1 MGVSWLADD
10 DSRDGRPGRE
20 MTPETGP
27 ECSSPERRILRVFS
41 RLNVGG
47 PSVQVVL
54 LSGRLRARGYRT
66 RLFVGEEGPREGNLL
81 DLAAREGVECE
92 RLPGLS
98 REIRPFAD
106 SRSLAALIRVV
117 RVFRPDIV
125 HTHTAKAGVIGRLAA
140 RLGGVPIV
148 VHTYHG
154 HVLDGYFGP
163 VRSWLFRQIE
173 RAFAKVTDC
182 LIVVSDAVRQDLLE
196 KRIGGELSYRVVPL
210 GLDLEDLARE
220 PPPRGGLRREAGL
233 PDGVPLVGMVGRLV
247 PIKGVPTFLAA
258 ARIVRQTVP
267 GAHFALVG
275 DGEERERLESLC
287 ETLGLGAAVSFLG
300 WRRDL
305 HRVYGDL
312 DVVVNASLNEGT
324 PVALIEAMAAA
335 RPVVATRVGGTGEL
349 LGQGARGRLVDA
361 ADAPALAAA
370 IMETLREPEEARLR
384 ALRGRDYVL
393 KTHSVERLLGD
404 IDALYR
410 ELLESR
416 RAAA

>member
-1 MGVSWLADD
+1 
-10 DSRDGRPGRE
+10 
-20 MTPETGP
+20 
-27 ECSSPERRILRVFS
+27 
-41 RLNVGG
+41 
-47 PSVQVVL
+47 
-54 LSGRLRARGYRT
+54 
-66 RLFVGEEGPREGNLL
+66 
-81 DLAAREGVECE
+81 
-92 RLPGLS
+92 
-98 REIRPFAD
+98 
-106 SRSLAALIRVV
+106 
-117 RVFRPDIV
+117 
-125 HTHTAKAGVIGRLAA
+125 
-140 RLGGVPIV
+140 
-148 VHTYHG
+148 
-154 HVLDGYFGP
+154 

-370 IMETLREPEEARLR
+370 IMETLRDPEEARLR
-384 ALRGRDYVL
+384 ALRGREYVL